1 MFLRIYGNM
10 NLFKRGKFI
19 NFGNFWHKN
28 CFQNIYRL
36 IIIMN
41 EELKNILE
49 KVKSL
54 YFRYGIKSVTMDDVA
69 RELGISK
76 KTLYQYVVDKNDLVT
91 KVVDLEIENNCGTLT
106 HLFNES
112 HNAIEQLFE
121 AHRFINQVI
130 KDYSPVSDYDLKKYY
145 PDIFHKLHSLRRE
158 QMYTCMRDNIKGK
171 QEGLYRIDLNEDI
184 IAKLHVS
191 RFENTFDTE
200 IFSNEEKTSYKVFY
214 EFFIYHIRGIAN
226 EKGIKLLEEK
236 IKNEEHK
243 LSYNP

>member
-1 MFLRIYGNM
+1 M

-28 CFQNIYRL
+28 CFEKNFRL
-36 IIIMN
+36 LMDMN

-49 KVKSL
+49 KVKVL

-76 KTLYQYVVDKNDLVT
+76 KTLYQYVVDKNDLVA
-91 KVVDLEIENNCGTLT
+91 KVMDLEIDDNCGSLT
-106 HLFNES
+106 HLFNDS
-112 HNAIEQLFE
+112 LNAIEQLFE
-121 AHRFINQVI
+121 AHRFIN
-130 KDYSPVSDYDLKKYY
+130 KAMKEYTPVSDYDLKKYY
-145 PDIFHKLHSLRRE
+145 PDIYRKLHQVRRD
-158 QMYTCMRDNIKGK
+158 QMYTRILENIKKGK
-171 QEGLYRIDLNEDI
+171 AEGLYRADLNEEI

-191 RFENTFDTE
+191 RFENVFDTE
-200 IFSNEEKTSYKVFY
+200 IFSNEEKTSYRVFY

-226 EKGIKLLEEK
+226 ENGIKLLEK
-236 IKNEEHK
+236 IQKEEQK